1 MITQRFAKGTSG
13 KEKSQFAARAILGNK
28 KQKGLDMLGCLG
40 ESKKSTSMET
50 LTTATV
56 LSMRPWWDSVFC
68 WLSVP
73 AALEHIFD
81 TLGTCIWGSQ
91 DGGIWGFL
99 ERLLNSLQLAAV
111 DLQTFRNM
119 T

>member
-1 MITQRFAKGTSG
+1 MITQRFARGTSG

-40 ESKKSTSMET
+40 TSMET

-81 TLGTCIWGSQ
+81 Y
-91 DGGIWGFL
+91 F
-99 ERLLNSLQLAAV
+99 
-111 DLQTFRNM
+111 
-119 T
+119 